1 MTDME
6 KEIMFRLCTKLLKY
20 VNLSE
25 DPEADNL
32 IQWVLMNNSMKENN
46 NEIRKI
52 IAGYKQIEQDVY
64 SGNEE
69 ALKMNKELCTK
80 RDELY
85 EKQQELRGKR
95 LGIERAMKR

>member
-1 MTDME
+1 MTYME
-6 KEIMFRLCTKLLKY
+6 KEIMFRLCTKLLEY